1 MSTAVTTSCTGGRR
15 TERIVVA
22 LNVGSHREGR
32 VGVTQ
37 TSGDYGHRNA
47 TQMHEG
53 PARKGGVMQVSLAHT
68 SSIKQSSPGEPHTL
82 TVPRAAAQV
91 SDHVA
96 ALEVVDTQRAA
107 DALPVACVPA

>member
-1 MSTAVTTSCTGGRR
+1 LAVAPVRTAQMSTAVTTSCTGGRR

-53 PARKGGVMQVSLAHT
+53 PARKGGVMQV
-68 SSIKQSSPGEPHTL
+68 
-82 TVPRAAAQV
+82 
-91 SDHVA
+91 
-96 ALEVVDTQRAA
+96 
-107 DALPVACVPA
+107 